1 MKKIL
6 HHYIKAIIFFLLLYS
21 LEGIEVNNVY
31 QSVSYGVGWHLCH
44 FNGPSVLVNNGSKI
58 VVPYILDPKT
68 NKWEETMKSTWSKNY
83 LRFEGESDN
92 VFTKLIILKP
102 VTIAFTNFKGGP
114 LDIAFST
121 LPDMHKNQSH
131 PPINK

>member
-1 MKKIL
+1 
-6 HHYIKAIIFFLLLYS
+6 
-21 LEGIEVNNVY
+21 
-31 QSVSYGVGWHLCH
+31 
-44 FNGPSVLVNNGSKI
+44 VNNGSKI